1 MQWSGCAR
9 RLLGTLGLIVVQLQ
23 VTGLLHIRGQGT
35 VLTGIVTGGDISI
48 GKRLDIHSPNASV
61 TFTVAG
67 IERDRES
74 LTKAKSGDSIAVL
87 ARNLDLAKV
96 SDGFR
101 VIEGGG
107 YEIKSLILVEPS
119 RKWWE
124 FWK

>member
-1 MQWSGCAR
+1 ME
-9 RLLGTLGLIVVQLQ
+9 LQ
-23 VTGLLHIRGQGT
+23 VTGLFHIKGQGT
-35 VLTGIVTGGDISI
+35 VLTGIVTDGDITI
-48 GKRLDIHSPNASV
+48 GQRLDIQSPAASA

-67 IERDRES
+67 IERNREI
-74 LTKAKSGDSIAVL
+74 LPKAKNCDSIAVL

-101 VIEGGG
+101 VVEEGG
-107 YEIKSLILVEPS
+107 YEIKSLILVDPS

>member
-1 MQWSGCAR
+1 
-9 RLLGTLGLIVVQLQ
+9 VQLQ

-48 GKRLDIHSPNASV
+48 GKRLDIQSPNASA

-124 FWK
+124 FWN